1 MKPRG
6 LLIATGFLVALSGL
20 VFWSNRD
27 KAKPE
32 GKPAADAPPK
42 ILSVEEGELTQL
54 ALKRKDGTE
63 TIVKKT
69 AAGKWQLA
77 APKQVATDNESVIQ
91 ITNVFS
97 SLASDR
103 VVEEKT
109 TDLASFGLNAPSLE
123 VTLTKKDGKTL
134 KLMVGDETPAGGSVY
149 VMLAGDPRVFLMS
162 SSLKGSMDK
171 TWPDLRDKRLLT
183 FDTEKLTSVELTA
196 KKSSVGFAKNNQ
208 NEWTIVK
215 PKPLRAD
222 GWQVEEL
229 IRKLKDAKM
238 DTSATDDD
246 AKKAAAAFAGATPVA
261 TAKVTD
267 AAGTQTLEVRKA
279 KDDYYAKSSV
289 LDGAYKV
296 ATELGTGVD
305 KAADDF
311 RNKKLFDFGF
321 SEPSKVEFKNAGK
334 ASAYAKSGDKW
345 FAGPKAIDSTSL
357 QNFVDKLRDLA
368 AAKFLDSG
376 FTTAVYEINVTFA
389 DGKRTDHVAIA
400 RTASGYVARREGEPT
415 VYELDAKAVD
425 DLVKSAADVKEA
437 QPEKKK

>member
-6 LLIATGFLVALSGL
+6 LLIATGLLVVLSGV
-20 VFWSNRD
+20 VFWSNKQ
-27 KAKPE
+27 KAKDE
-32 GKPAADAPPK
+32 GKPAADSAPK
-42 ILSVEEGELTQL
+42 ILSVEEGELTQI

-63 TIVKKT
+63 TIVKKN
-69 AAGKWQLA
+69 ASGKWQLTQ
-77 APKQVATDNESVIQ
+77 PKQVATDNEAVVQ
-91 ITNVFS
+91 VTNLFS

-103 VVEEKT
+103 LVEEKA
-109 TDLASFGLNAPSLE
+109 TDLASFGLSTPTLE

-134 KLMVGDETPAGGSVY
+134 KVLIGDESPAGGTVY
-149 VMLAGDPRVFLMS
+149 VANAGDPRVFLMS

-171 TWPDLRDKRLLT
+171 TWQDLRDKRLLT
-183 FDTEKLTSVELTA
+183 FDQEKLTSIDLTA
-196 KKSSVGFAKNNQ
+196 KKSTVGFAKNNQ

-238 DTSATDDD
+238 DTSASDEDT
-246 AKKAAAAFAGATPVA
+246 KKAVAAFAGATPVA

-267 AAGTQTLEVRKA
+267 ASGTQTLEVRKA

-296 ATELGTGVD
+296 AAELGTGVD

-334 ASAYAKSGDKW
+334 ASAYAKSADKW
-345 FAGPKAIDSTSL
+345 YAGPKAIDSTSL

-368 AAKFLDSG
+368 ATKFLDSG

-389 DGKRTDHVAIA
+389 DGKRTDHVSIA
-400 RTASGYVARREGEPT
+400 KTSNGYVGRRENEPT
-415 VYELDAKAVD
+415 VYELDPKAVD
-425 DLVKSAADVKEA
+425 DLVKSAADIKEA